1 MVSAKSRGLYYELD
15 HPYLVDE
22 YWSMSD
28 QQRDHRLL
36 PCAAGRAFPF
46 YDFMNAIT
54 PTEKKSP
61 VVVVEDFPVLCDGLK
76 QLISSQP
83 DLACVGVANDIASA
97 KRLVEECKP
106 DLMVL
111 DLRLKGGD
119 ALTFIKTLRVECP
132 QVRVLVLSQY
142 DELIF
147 AERALRAGASGY
159 IMKESATEE
168 VLRAMRKVLAG
179 ELYFS
184 ERVAEAIVQRT
195 LREKPDGS
203 RAGVERLSDRE
214 MQVFQLLGGA
224 YSPREIA
231 EQFQLSRKTIE
242 THCEKIK
249 HKLSLFTAGELKRFA
264 RQWAAENLTPSEPWV
279 VSSSQ
284 NGRAGK

>member
-1 MVSAKSRGLYYELD
+1 
-15 HPYLVDE
+15 
-22 YWSMSD
+22 
-28 QQRDHRLL
+28 
-36 PCAAGRAFPF
+36 
-46 YDFMNAIT
+46 MNAIT
-54 PTEKKSP
+54 PTEKKSS
-61 VVVVEDFPVLCDGLK
+61 VVIIEDHPVLCDGLK
-76 QLISSQP
+76 QLINRQP
-83 DLACVGVANDIASA
+83 DLVCVGVGDDISSA
-97 KRLVEECKP
+97 KRLVEECNP
-106 DLMVL
+106 DLMML

-119 ALTFIKTLRVECP
+119 GLNLIKTLRVECP

-159 IMKESATEE
+159 IMKENATDE
-168 VLRAMRKVLAG
+168 VLRAVRKVLAG

-184 ERVAEAIVQRT
+184 ERVGEAIVQRT

-203 RAGVERLSDRE
+203 RPDVERLSDRE
-214 MQVFQLLGGA
+214 MQVFQLLGVA

-264 RQWAAENLTPSEPWV
+264 RQWATENLTPSDPWV

-284 NGRAGK
+284 NGRSRK